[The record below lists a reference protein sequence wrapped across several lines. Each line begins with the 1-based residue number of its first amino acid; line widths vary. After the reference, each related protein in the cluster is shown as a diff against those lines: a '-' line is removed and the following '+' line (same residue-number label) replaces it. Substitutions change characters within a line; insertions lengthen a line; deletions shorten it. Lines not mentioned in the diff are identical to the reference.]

1 MCVYTWVM
9 FRISINP
16 VLLPSVM
23 STQCCKRLQK
33 EKEEMCASFEE
44 AMASLKGQ
52 HEEQLVQLENRYWPR
67 NQKFGTTR
75 GSLSWLQ
82 ISPVFCVRLKS
93 FYQREWDK
101 VHQMYQEE
109 ADKCCMMMDEQVR
122 TFPHMDTWK
131 CAEAPSGN
139 QNVLTDPIRVCQVER
154 LRKQQQAE
162 RDNQEAIQTQRMD
175 ALKLHYE
182 TFIQGEEKA
191 MHPYQ

>member
-1 MCVYTWVM
+1 M

-52 HEEQLVQLENRYWPR
+52 HEEQLVQLENRYRPR
-67 NQKFGTTR
+67 NQKFAATCG
-75 GSLSWLQ
+75 LPSWLQ

-109 ADKCCMMMDEQVR
+109 ADKCCMMMEEQVR

-131 CAEAPSGN
+131 CDEAPSGN
-139 QNVLTDPIRVCQVER
+139 QNVFTDPIRVCQVER
-154 LRKQQQAE
+154 LKKQQQAE

-191 MHPYQ
+191 MPP